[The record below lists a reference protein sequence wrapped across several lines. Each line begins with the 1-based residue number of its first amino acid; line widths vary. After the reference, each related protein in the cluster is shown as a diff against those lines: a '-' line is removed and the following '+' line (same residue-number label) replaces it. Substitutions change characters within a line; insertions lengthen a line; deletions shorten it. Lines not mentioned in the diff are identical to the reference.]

1 VNVFE
6 MPQLLAKQSE
16 SDSPYLEF
24 LKVPALSSG
33 VYVLEPG
40 ANDYQKPHAED
51 ELYFVASGRARMIVD
66 EGGTSNAFDVGPG
79 SIIYVRA
86 GVRHSFYQ
94 IAERLVVLVFF
105 APAEGSHKTT
115 AA

>member
-6 MPQLLAKQSE
+6 MAQLLSKQKQ

-24 LKVPALSSG
+24 LKVPALSCG
-33 VYVLEPG
+33 VYVLETG
-40 ANDYQKPHAED
+40 AHDYQKPHGED
-51 ELYFVASGRARMIVD
+51 ELYYVASGRARMIVD
-66 EGGTSNAFDVGPG
+66 EGGTSNAFEVGPG
-79 SIIYVRA
+79 SIMYVRA

-105 APAEGSHKTT
+105 APAEGSRKTT